1 MSERLISRTDAEKV
15 FGLEGCDLD
24 GVPKLALGDQE
35 LFSVVEICKA
45 VLKKSDEE
53 RASYVINP
61 KLLDEERAA
70 RSVSLSVGQLARLR
84 RQGHIKPPAF
94 TVIGSAGRGRKIC
107 LYDPELLATQLLQ
120 QTNGGD
126 IDAWLQH
133 KSRGRA

>member
-15 FGLEGCDLD
+15 FGLDGRDLD

-45 VLKKSDEE
+45 VLKRSDEE
-53 RASYVINP
+53 RPCVVNP

-120 QTNGGD
+120 HTNGD
-126 IDAWLQH
+126 LDAWIQH